1 MATIISAGALVV
13 DASTAHL
20 GRFKAR
26 SKQIGKQKLRV
37 LKEGRDF
44 FYDIGMKDIMI
55 PLQMGDGNYDVI
67 LYRNLSGNRYTKI
80 GAARF
85 PVTLSNEFVPYL
97 NWNQYVNYEYS
108 KTLIAHTRLMCQ
120 GMGKDEA
127 AAAIKEEIENKYSYD
142 YIRSVMVEKGMMP
155 DIDRCFNKKMG
166 ICQDFAAL
174 AVAMFRVVG
183 IPAKMVIGTFGNDKH
198 AWCEVYQDGKWNLY
212 DPTMKIQKLKKK
224 KRYVKERW
232 Y

>member
-37 LKEGRDF
+37 MKEGRDF

-127 AAAIKEEIENKYSYD
+127 AAAIKKDMYFRFFGSP
-142 YIRSVMVEKGMMP
+142 RSLQG
-155 DIDRCFNKKMG
+155 
-166 ICQDFAAL
+166 AT
-174 AVAMFRVVG
+174 AMTAKTSSATFFRNETCVV
-183 IPAKMVIGTFGNDKH
+183 
-198 AWCEVYQDGKWNLY
+198 
-212 DPTMKIQKLKKK
+212 
-224 KRYVKERW
+224 
-232 Y
+232 